1 MKHTLQ
7 RGFTLI
13 ELMIVVA
20 IIGVL
25 ASVAL
30 PAYQDYMVRARV
42 SEGLGLASAA
52 KTNVL
57 DVLNSGSIATASDG
71 YTTGYKWTGATKNIA
86 TIDIA
91 KTTGVITIT
100 TTAAAGGGSVLLVPY
115 TKSGN
120 TDSALPIASATTT
133 TANIDGV
140 VQWKCMAKGAAAFV
154 TVSVPTDAL
163 DAKYVPSDCK

>member
-1 MKHTLQ
+1 MKHSLQ

-30 PAYQDYMVRARV
+30 PAYQDYMIRARV

-57 DVLNSGSIATASDG
+57 DVLNSGNITTAASGYQTG
-71 YTTGYKWTGATKNIA
+71 YTFGGATKNISNIEIA
-86 TIDIA
+86 TS
-91 KTTGVITIT
+91 TGVITIT
-100 TTAAAGGGSVLLVPY
+100 TTAAAGGGKLLLVPF
-115 TKSGN
+115 TKSG
-120 TDSALPIASATTT
+120 TTESALPAPNATSVS
-133 TANIDGV
+133 IEGV
-140 VQWKCMAKGAAAFV
+140 VQWKCMAKDAAIFV
-154 TVSVPTDAL
+154 NVSVPSDAL
-163 DAKYVPSDCK
+163 DKKYVPSDCK

>member
-57 DVLNSGSIATASDG
+57 DVLNSGNVATAAN
-71 YTTGYKWTGATKNIA
+71 GYKTAYVFGGATKNISN
-86 TIDIA
+86 IDIA
-91 KTTGVITIT
+91 SATGVITIT
-100 TTAAAGGGSVLLVPY
+100 TTPAAGGGSLLLVPY
-115 TKSGN
+115 TKSG
-120 TDSALPIASATTT
+120 TTESALPAPTATSVSA
-133 TANIDGV
+133 DGV
-140 VQWKCMAKGAAAFV
+140 VQWKCLAKGADAFV
-154 TVSVPTDAL
+154 GVSVPTDAL
-163 DAKYVPSDCK
+163 DKKYVPSDCK

>member
-42 SEGLGLASAA
+42 SEGLGLAAAA

-57 DVLNSGSIATASDG
+57 DVANSGNVATAANG
-71 YTTGYKWTGATKNIA
+71 YKTGYVFGGATKNISS
-86 TIDIA
+86 IDIA
-91 KTTGVITIT
+91 ASTGVITIT
-100 TTAAAGGGSVLLVPY
+100 TSAAAGGGSLLLVPF
-115 TKSGN
+115 TKSGT
-120 TDSALPIASATTT
+120 TDSALPAPTATSVTIEGT
-133 TANIDGV
+133 
-140 VQWKCMAKGAAAFV
+140 VQWK
-154 TVSVPTDAL
+154 
-163 DAKYVPSDCK
+163 

>member
-57 DVLNSGSIATASDG
+57 DVVNSGNIATAANG
-71 YTTGYKWTGATKNIA
+71 YKTGYAFGGATKNISS
-86 TIDIA
+86 IDIA
-91 KTTGVITIT
+91 ASTGVITIT
-100 TTAAAGGGSVLLVPY
+100 TTAAAGGGSLLLVPY
-115 TKSGN
+115 TKSGT
-120 TDSALPIASATTT
+120 TDSALPAPTATSVMIEG
-133 TANIDGV
+133 A
-140 VQWKCMAKGAAAFV
+140 VQWKCMAKGADAFV
-154 TVSVPTDAL
+154 GVSVPTDAL
-163 DAKYVPSDCK
+163 DKKYVPSDCK

>member
-30 PAYQDYMVRARV
+30 PAYQDYMIRARV

-57 DVLNSGSIATASDG
+57 DVLNSGNIATATDG
-71 YTTGYKWTGATKNIA
+71 YKTGYTFGGATKNISK
-86 TIDIA
+86 IDIA
-91 KTTGVITIT
+91 STTGVITIT
-100 TTAAAGGGSVLLVPY
+100 TTAAAAGGSLLLVPY
-115 TKSGN
+115 TKSA
-120 TDSALPIASATTT
+120 SAEAALPAPTASSVS
-133 TANIDGV
+133 IDGV
-140 VQWKCMAKGAAAFV
+140 VQWKCMAKGASSFIN
-154 TVSVPTDAL
+154 VSVPSDAL
-163 DAKYVPSDCK
+163 DKKYVPSDCK

>member
-20 IIGVL
+20 IIGIL
-25 ASVAL
+25 ASMAL

-57 DVLNSGSIATASDG
+57 DVLNSGSIATAKDG
-71 YTTGYKWTGATKNIA
+71 YQTGYTWTGSTKNISK
-86 TIDIA
+86 IDIV
-91 KTTGVITIT
+91 KSSGVITVT
-100 TTAAAGGGSVLLVPY
+100 TTAAAGGGSLLLVPY
-115 TKSGN
+115 TKSGT
-120 TDSALPIASATTT
+120 TDAALPAPTATSTT
-133 TANIDGV
+133 IEGV
-140 VQWKCMAKGAAAFV
+140 VQWKCLAKGAPDFV
-154 TVSVPTDAL
+154 GASVPTDAL

>member
-42 SEGLGLASAA
+42 SEGLGLAAAA

-57 DVLNSGSIATASDG
+57 DVANSGNVATAANG
-71 YTTGYKWTGATKNIA
+71 YKTGYVFGGATKNISS
-86 TIDIA
+86 IDIA
-91 KTTGVITIT
+91 ASTGVITIT
-100 TTAAAGGGSVLLVPY
+100 TTAAAGGGSLLLVPF
-115 TKSGN
+115 TKSGT
-120 TDSALPIASATTT
+120 TDSALPAPTATSVTIEGT
-133 TANIDGV
+133 
-140 VQWKCMAKGAAAFV
+140 VQWKSMAKGADTFV
-154 TVSVPTDAL
+154 GVSVPTDAL
-163 DAKYVPSDCK
+163 DKKYVPSDCK

>member
-57 DVLNSGSIATASDG
+57 DVLNSGNIASATSGYQTG
-71 YTTGYKWTGATKNIA
+71 YTFGGATKNVSNIEIA
-86 TIDIA
+86 SA
-91 KTTGVITIT
+91 TGVITIT
-100 TTAAAGGGSVLLVPY
+100 TTAAAGAGSLLLVPF
-115 TKSGN
+115 TKSG
-120 TDSALPIASATTT
+120 TSDVTLPAPTATSVTV
-133 TANIDGV
+133 DGV
-140 VQWKCMAKGAAAFV
+140 VHWKCMAKGAAAFV
-154 TVSVPTDAL
+154 GVSVPSNAL
-163 DAKYVPSDCK
+163 DTKYVPSDCK

>member
-57 DVLNSGSIATASDG
+57 DVVNSGNVATAISGYKTG
-71 YTTGYKWTGATKNIA
+71 YTFGGATKNISN
-86 TIDIA
+86 IDIA
-91 KTTGVITIT
+91 PSTGVITIT
-100 TTAAAGGGSVLLVPY
+100 TTATAGGGSVLLVPY
-115 TKSGN
+115 TKSGT
-120 TDSALPIASATTT
+120 TDSALPAP
-133 TANIDGV
+133 TAPSVNIDGV
-140 VQWKCMAKGAAAFV
+140 VQWKCLAKGADAFV
-154 TVSVPTDAL
+154 GVTVPADAL
-163 DAKYVPSDCK
+163 DKKYVPSDCK

>member
-57 DVLNSGSIATASDG
+57 DVLNSGNIASATSGYKTG
-71 YTTGYKWTGATKNIA
+71 YTFGGATKNIS

-91 KTTGVITIT
+91 TSTGAITIT
-100 TTAAAGGGSVLLVPY
+100 TTTAAGGGSLLLVPY
-115 TKSGN
+115 TKSG
-120 TDSALPIASATTT
+120 TTESALPAPTASSVS
-133 TANIDGV
+133 IEGV
-140 VQWKCMAKGAAAFV
+140 VQWKCLAKGASAFV
-154 TVSVPTDAL
+154 GVSVPNDAL
-163 DAKYVPSDCK
+163 DKKYVPSDCK

>member
-1 MKHTLQ
+1 MKHSLQ

-30 PAYQDYMVRARV
+30 PAYQDYMIRARV

-57 DVLNSGSIATASDG
+57 DVLNSGNIATATDG
-71 YTTGYKWTGATKNIA
+71 YKTGYTFGGATKNISK
-86 TIDIA
+86 IDIA
-91 KTTGVITIT
+91 STTGVITIT
-100 TTAAAGGGSVLLVPY
+100 TTAAAAGGSLLLVPF
-115 TKSGN
+115 TKSGT
-120 TDSALPIASATTT
+120 TDSALPAPTAT
-133 TANIDGV
+133 NVSIDGV
-140 VQWKCMAKGAAAFV
+140 VQWKCMAKGASSFIN
-154 TVSVPTDAL
+154 VSVPTDAL
-163 DAKYVPSDCK
+163 DKKYVPSDCK

>member
-42 SEGLGLASAA
+42 SEGLGLSAAA

-57 DVLNSGSIATASDG
+57 DVANSGNVATAANG
-71 YTTGYKWTGATKNIA
+71 YKTGYVFGGATKNISS
-86 TIDIA
+86 IDIA
-91 KTTGVITIT
+91 ASTGVITIT
-100 TTAAAGGGSVLLVPY
+100 TTAAAGGGSLLLVPF
-115 TKSGN
+115 TKSGT
-120 TDSALPIASATTT
+120 TDSALPAPTATSVTIEGT
-133 TANIDGV
+133 
-140 VQWKCMAKGAAAFV
+140 VQWKCMAKGADTFV
-154 TVSVPTDAL
+154 GVSVPTDAL
-163 DAKYVPSDCK
+163 DKKYVPSDCK

>member
-42 SEGLGLASAA
+42 SEGLGLASTA

-57 DVLNSGSIATASDG
+57 DVLNSGNIATASSGYKTG
-71 YTTGYKWTGATKNIA
+71 YTWSGATKNIS

-91 KTTGVITIT
+91 SNTGVITIT
-100 TTAAAGGGSVLLVPY
+100 TTAAAGAGSLLLVPY
-115 TKSGN
+115 TKSGV
-120 TDSALPIASATTT
+120 TEVALPAPTATSVT
-133 TANIDGV
+133 IDGV
-140 VQWKCMAKGAAAFV
+140 VQWKCMAKGAEAFV
-154 TVSVPTDAL
+154 GVSVPADAL
-163 DAKYVPSDCK
+163 DKKYVPSDCK

>member
-42 SEGLGLASAA
+42 SEGLGLASTA

-57 DVLNSGSIATASDG
+57 DVLNSGNIATASSGYKTG
-71 YTTGYKWTGATKNIA
+71 YTWSGATKNVS

-91 KTTGVITIT
+91 SNTGVITIT
-100 TTAAAGGGSVLLVPY
+100 TTAAAGAGSLLLVPY
-115 TKSGN
+115 TKSGV
-120 TDSALPIASATTT
+120 TEVALPAPTATSVT
-133 TANIDGV
+133 IDGV
-140 VQWKCMAKGAAAFV
+140 VQWKCMAKGAEAFV
-154 TVSVPTDAL
+154 GVSVPADAL
-163 DAKYVPSDCK
+163 DKKYVPSDCK

>member
-57 DVLNSGSIATASDG
+57 DVLNSGNIATAASGYKTG
-71 YTTGYKWTGATKNIA
+71 YTWTSATKNIS

-91 KTTGVITIT
+91 TSTGAITIT
-100 TTAAAGGGSVLLVPY
+100 TTAAAGGGSLLLVPY
-115 TKSGN
+115 TKSG
-120 TDSALPIASATTT
+120 TTEAALPAPSASSAS
-133 TANIDGV
+133 IDGV
-140 VQWKCMAKGAAAFV
+140 VQWKCLAKGADAFV
-154 TVSVPTDAL
+154 GVSVPSDAL
-163 DAKYVPSDCK
+163 DKKYVPSDCK

>member
-30 PAYQDYMVRARV
+30 PAYQDYMIRARV

-57 DVLNSGSIATASDG
+57 DVLNSGNIAAIGADG
-71 YTTGYKWTGATKNIA
+71 YKTGYKFGGATKNISS
-86 TIDIA
+86 IDIA
-91 KTTGVITIT
+91 TSTGVITIT
-100 TTAAAGGGSVLLVPY
+100 TTAAAGGGSLLLVPF
-115 TKSGN
+115 TKSG
-120 TDSALPIASATTT
+120 TTEAALPAPTATSAS
-133 TANIDGV
+133 IDGV
-140 VQWKCMAKGAAAFV
+140 VQWKCMAKDAAAFV
-154 TVSVPTDAL
+154 SVSVPTDAL
-163 DAKYVPSDCK
+163 DKKYVPSDCK

>member
-57 DVLNSGSIATASDG
+57 DVVNSGNIATVANGYKAG
-71 YTTGYKWTGATKNIA
+71 YTWSGATKNISS
-86 TIDIA
+86 IDIA
-91 KTTGVITIT
+91 ASTGVITIT
-100 TTAAAGGGSVLLVPY
+100 TTAAAGGGSLLLVPF
-115 TKSGN
+115 TKIG
-120 TDSALPIASATTT
+120 TTEAGLPAPTATSAS
-133 TANIDGV
+133 IDGV
-140 VQWKCMAKGAAAFV
+140 VQWKCMAKESTAFV
-154 TVSVPTDAL
+154 GVSVPSDAL
-163 DAKYVPSDCK
+163 DKKYVPSDCK

>member
-30 PAYQDYMVRARV
+30 PAYQDYMIRARV

-57 DVLNSGSIATASDG
+57 DVLNSGNIATIGADG
-71 YTTGYKWTGATKNIA
+71 YKTGYKFGGATKNISS
-86 TIDIA
+86 IDIA
-91 KTTGVITIT
+91 TSTGVITIT
-100 TTAAAGGGSVLLVPY
+100 TTAAAGGGSLLLVPF
-115 TKSGN
+115 TKSG
-120 TDSALPIASATTT
+120 TAEAALPAPTATSAS
-133 TANIDGV
+133 IDGV
-140 VQWKCMAKGAAAFV
+140 VQWKCMAKDAAAFV
-154 TVSVPTDAL
+154 SVSVPTDAL
-163 DAKYVPSDCK
+163 DKKYVPSDCK